1 MTLPEW
7 RLPVP
12 YRRPPLSLN
21 GREHWSVRN
30 RVGKDVKTAAWALAR
45 AAKVP
50 RLQAVIVELV
60 WFKGDNRRADA
71 DNMAPT
77 LKALQDGL
85 VAAGVVPDDSGDRVI
100 SARLSVV
107 LARDDPYPGAGARM
121 ELRIRDASALA
132 PMI

>member
-1 MTLPEW
+1 VTEQW

-30 RVGKDVKTAAWALAR
+30 RIGKNVRQAAWLLAR
-45 AAKVP
+45 HHKVP
-50 RLQAVIVELV
+50 ALSAVIVELV

-85 VAAGVVPDDSGDRVI
+85 VQAGVVPDDSGDRVI

-107 LARDDPYPGAGARM
+107 LRRDDPYPDSGARM
-121 ELRIRDASALA
+121 ELRIQDASALA
-132 PMI
+132 PLS

>member
-1 MTLPEW
+1 VSTDEW

-21 GREHWSVRN
+21 GREHWSTRN
-30 RVGKDVKTAAWALAR
+30 RISAEVKRAGWAVAR
-45 AAKVP
+45 GRKVP
-50 RLQAVIVELV
+50 PLKAIIVELV

-85 VAAGVVPDDSGDRVI
+85 VAAGVVPDDSGDRVL

-107 LARDDPYPGAGARM
+107 LRRDDPYPGAGARM
-121 ELRIRDASALA
+121 ELRIRDASVLAL
-132 PMI
+132 PS

>member
-1 MTLPEW
+1 MNDEW

-21 GREHWSVRN
+21 GRITVPAARN
-30 RVGKDVKTAAWALAR
+30 RIVQQVKHAGWVVAR
-45 AAKVP
+45 HKKVP
-50 RLQAVIVELV
+50 PLQAIIVELL
-60 WFKGDNRRADA
+60 WFKGDNRRADP

-77 LKALQDGL
+77 LKALLDGL
-85 VAAGVVPDDSGDRVI
+85 VLAGVVPDDSGDRVL

-107 LARDDPYPGAGARM
+107 LRRQDPYPDSGARM

-132 PMI
+132 PLP

>member
-1 MTLPEW
+1 MTEQW

-30 RVGKDVKTAAWALAR
+30 RIGKNVRQAAWLLAR
-45 AAKVP
+45 HHKVP
-50 RLQAVIVELV
+50 ALSAVIVELV

-85 VAAGVVPDDSGDRVI
+85 VQAGVVPDDSGDRVI

-107 LARDDPYPGAGARM
+107 LRRDDPYPDSGARM
-121 ELRIRDASALA
+121 ELRIQDASALA
-132 PMI
+132 PLS

>member
-1 MTLPEW
+1 MTDGEW

-30 RVGKDVKTAAWALAR
+30 RIGKTVRQAAWALAR
-45 AAKVP
+45 QQKVP
-50 RLQAVIVELV
+50 PMQAIIIELV

-85 VAAGVVPDDSGDRVI
+85 VAARVVPDDSGDRVI
-100 SARLSVV
+100 SARLRVT
-107 LARDDPYPGAGARM
+107 LRRDDPYPAAGARM
-121 ELRIRDASALA
+121 ELRIKDASALA
-132 PMI
+132 PIR